1 MKMWIYFSLLTVLF
15 FVSALSGYIS
25 AMVNPENAENVVSQ
39 FFTQFEFVKE
49 LDPLKLLAL
58 IFLNNSLKSLIAML
72 TGFFFGIFPVLF
84 IFLNGYFIGVVVFVK
99 AQEIGFFNVLMLL
112 LPHGIFEIPAVLM
125 ASSYGVWLGGIFYEK
140 VRGESVS
147 ISDAYRLAFKKFL
160 TRIVPV
166 LLLAAFIETFITPL
180 VASLAFSMAVTMAA
194 FV

>member
-1 MKMWIYFSLLTVLF
+1 MKMWIYFSLLTILF

-25 AMVNPENAENVVSQ
+25 AMVNPENAENMVGQ

-49 LDPLKLLAL
+49 LDPLKLLTL

-99 AQEIGFFNVLMLL
+99 AQKIGIFNVLMLL

-140 VRGESVS
+140 VRGEDVS
-147 ISDAYRLAFKKFL
+147 IGDAYRLAFKKFL

-166 LLLAAFIETFITPL
+166 LLLAAFIETFVTPL
-180 VASLAFSMAVTMAA
+180 VASSVAGIPKV
-194 FV
+194 